1 MTVFQDKR
9 WVWISFVMYSSI
21 LGILCKDEW
30 SKVET
35 VITGCS
41 TVLKWHIHN
50 DFNDTITITRNN
62 VKLTSFLLKD
72 ENISISKPMEVKRE
86 VGESETVLHF
96 IINNATLEDTGHYIC
111 TLDKLHLYKH
121 IQLTVIDF
129 QWNNDDEPIKVRPGE
144 DVTIKW
150 EYILLSRQLKKDIFL
165 YTEDKTG
172 VVTMLAFWFNGVFKS
187 ETNRM
192 TFNLTTSENTFVEKI
207 YLTLHNTTTKDYNLT
222 YYLKLD
228 CHQGCSK
235 FHLPITLFEDVGY
248 KWIPVNHAPVK
259 TSIRRDVEL
268 MWNYET
274 EKSPNKIII
283 TRKNTTNN
291 KVEHIGIWTPERGFK
306 IETNLTAIFEI
317 SQRFETVNHSRTT
330 DEIKNSSP
338 SPNLTPDSNTKI
350 SSMDATTPQSKS
362 TTDESGVNSSPIK
375 SSHFEVSIVT
385 VNISQG
391 RITLRL
397 LSVNTSDVDMVY
409 YCHVQCGD
417 WFTSKQGVTLTEVEQ
432 QVTSSATG
440 NPSLSKVAE
449 HEIVVLSASL
459 ATTVVVLVLIFVLL
473 ALATRKL
480 SHHYNKEK
488 ERPKSAVSTNSNS
501 PASSRYPYKPMSGLT
516 SYIARP
522 DVEPTK
528 RNSGGLRDFL
538 TGE

>member
-1 MTVFQDKR
+1 MTLFQDKR
-9 WVWISFVMYSSI
+9 WVWIFVVMYSSI
-21 LGILCKDEW
+21 LGIVCKDEW

-86 VGESETVLHF
+86 VGETETVLHF
-96 IINNATLEDTGHYIC
+96 VINNATLEDTGHYIC

-121 IQLTVIDF
+121 TQLTVIDF
-129 QWNNDDEPIKVRPGE
+129 QWNNDDEPIKVRPGD

-150 EYILLSRQLKKDIFL
+150 EYMLLSRRLKKNIFL

-187 ETNRM
+187 ETTRM
-192 TFNLTTSENTFVEKI
+192 TFNLTKSENSFVENI
-207 YLTLHNTTTKDYNLT
+207 YLTLYNTTTKDYNLS

-228 CHQGCSK
+228 CHRGCAKS
-235 FHLPITLFEDVGY
+235 HQPITLIEDVGF
-248 KWIPVNHAPVK
+248 KWIPVNPTPVK
-259 TSIRRDVEL
+259 TSISRDVEL
-268 MWNYET
+268 MWNYQT

-283 TRKNTTNN
+283 TRKNATNN
-291 KVEHIGIWTPERGFK
+291 KVENIGMWTPERGFK

-317 SQRFETVNHSRTT
+317 SQRFETVNHSTT
-330 DEIKNSSP
+330 TEEITNSN
-338 SPNLTPDSNTKI
+338 PNLIPGSNTKP
-350 SSMDATTPQSKS
+350 SSMDATTAQNKS
-362 TTDESGVNSSPIK
+362 TTTVSGDQSSSVK
-375 SSHFEVSIVT
+375 SSQFEVSIVT

-397 LSVNTSDVDMVY
+397 LNVNNSDVDMMY

-417 WFTSKQGVTLTEVEQ
+417 WFTSKQGVTLTEEQ
-432 QVTSSATG
+432 QLDTSPATN
-440 NPSLSKVAE
+440 NPSLSRMTE
-449 HEIVVLSASL
+449 HEMIVLSASL
-459 ATTVVVLVLIFVLL
+459 ATTVVVFVLFL
-473 ALATRKL
+473 ILFTLATRKL
-480 SHHYNKEK
+480 SQHYNKDK

-501 PASSRYPYKPMSGLT
+501 PSSSRYPYKPMSGLT

-528 RNSGGLRDFL
+528 RNSGGLREFL
-538 TGE
+538 HGE